1 MSHFLYI
8 STTSKYRTWS
18 HRSLH
23 RGLPVI
29 HTFFLITLTLPAT
42 PISIREW
49 NANLPSSPLFIF
61 PHLFHF
67 FPPLSPLFSCSGH
80 EHFVKYTRDVSGHSR
95 AHSNSSSSDVNES
108 VTSVP
113 AAWKTPR
120 HHFITLLQSPAAGK
134 IRLKIGVD
142 ACAPSTHFPEF
153 NATR

>member
-29 HTFFLITLTLPAT
+29 HTFFLITLPAT